1 LHQTRF
7 WPTRWRHWPEASGD
21 NVAMRIL
28 DLARWLQKF
37 RYFKF
42 GIVGATGTV
51 VNIVVLYLA
60 QNYVFDGIGPEKT
73 RLAASLALAIL
84 IATLS
89 NFTWNR
95 LWTWADRREALAIEM
110 GAPKESLPKRL
121 AVQFGRYCMASWF
134 GMAFQFGATI
144 WLAQS
149 MDYRLANIL
158 SIVAASVINFLAN
171 DRWTFRLTR
180 KPRPIEPR

>member
-1 LHQTRF
+1 MRF
-7 WPTRWRHWPEASGD
+7 IA
-21 NVAMRIL
+21 
-28 DLARWLQKF
+28 LAQWLQKF
-37 RYFKF
+37 RYIKF
-42 GIVGATGTV
+42 GIVGASGTV
-51 VNIVVLYLA
+51 VNIAVLYLA
-60 QNYVFDGIGPEKT
+60 QNYVFDWIGPEKI

-84 IATLS
+84 IATLN

-110 GAPKESLPKRL
+110 GAPKAPLSKRL

-144 WLAQS
+144 WLAQY
-149 MDYRLANIL
+149 MDYRLANIA

-171 DRWTFRLTR
+171 DRWTFRLKR
-180 KPRPIEPR
+180 ARHSIEQP

>member
-1 LHQTRF
+1 MRF
-7 WPTRWRHWPEASGD
+7 MA
-21 NVAMRIL
+21 
-28 DLARWLQKF
+28 LAQWLQKF
-37 RYFKF
+37 RYIKF
-42 GIVGATGTV
+42 GIVGAGGTV
-51 VNIVVLYLA
+51 VNIAVLYLA
-60 QNYVFDGIGPEKT
+60 QNYVFDWIGPEKV

-84 IATLS
+84 IATLN

-110 GAPKESLPKRL
+110 GAPIAPLSKRL

-144 WLAQS
+144 WLAQY
-149 MDYRLANIL
+149 MDYRLANIV

-171 DRWTFRLTR
+171 DRCTFRLKRARHSTGQR
-180 KPRPIEPR
+180 EP